1 MTLELGRERTAVA
14 LERGAQLGG
23 EPLERRAQRRP
34 PPLVQPALRRGAT
47 AALGAPALHPV
58 GAAPRAGR
66 DEPDV
71 LLRLLPGE
79 KSAKALDPDV
89 AAPSQGFEHAGKDG
103 VAVLVM

>member
-1 MTLELGRERTAVA
+1 M
-14 LERGAQLGG
+14 
-23 EPLERRAQRRP
+23 
-34 PPLVQPALRRGAT
+34 QPALRRGAT

-103 VAVLVM
+103 VAVLVMMTVGLPVGQIGRASCRKEWKSRGWAE